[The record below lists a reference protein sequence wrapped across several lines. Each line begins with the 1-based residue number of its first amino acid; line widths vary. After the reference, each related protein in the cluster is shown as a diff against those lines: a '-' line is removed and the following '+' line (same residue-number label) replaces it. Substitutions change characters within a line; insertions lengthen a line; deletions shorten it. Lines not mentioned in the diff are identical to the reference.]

1 MPYTNAEKQE
11 RYRKKEWLV
20 NYGNQIIAQTMGSI
34 NPQRW
39 YLKSKAPAEIQN
51 RIERIVD
58 LPSGWTD
65 EDFENAKNA
74 LYNIQLDFYDNP
86 HLLSNDIQAG
96 RSHNGINEV
105 MLAKDPNEALQKQK
119 RAIADAQKLVAL
131 IISSFE
137 LTDLHQSDLAA
148 VVMEVMRYVGR
159 LLTDMKDIP
168 KSHATAMCFACIGK
182 QFEKPE
188 WLAEVL
194 VDYLGCQ
201 MEKPLRDE
209 VAKRLAEFKG

>member
-39 YLKSKAPAEIQN
+39 YLKSKDPAEIQN
-51 RIERIVD
+51 RIDRIVD

-86 HLLSNDIQAG
+86 HLLSNDIRDG
-96 RSHNGINEV
+96 RGNEFMV
-105 MLAKDPNEALQKQK
+105 SPHPSEVVTQQKK
-119 RAIADAQKLVAL
+119 AIADAQKLVAH

-137 LTDLHQSDLAA
+137 LTDLRQSDLAA

-194 VDYLGCQ
+194 VDYLGWQ

-209 VAKRLAEFKG
+209 VAKLLTEFME